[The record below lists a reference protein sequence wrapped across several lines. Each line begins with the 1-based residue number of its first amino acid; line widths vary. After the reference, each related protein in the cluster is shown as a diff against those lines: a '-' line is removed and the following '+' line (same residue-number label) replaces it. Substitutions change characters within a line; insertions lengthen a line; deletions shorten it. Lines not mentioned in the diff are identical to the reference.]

1 MDTPKQI
8 EYSIGRFNLF
18 SSLLTFLNRND
29 EGSPECIL
37 SMYMLEHLHELG
49 HLSIYKIAEDCYLSR
64 SSVQRFIRTLG
75 YDSFTSLKASLP
87 ETERHQQ
94 AFIDYADHTDYSAF
108 LACELNAMAADINE
122 TCVERNLAPF
132 AHRIHD
138 AHEVV
143 ILTAEDSSSAAR
155 TFQQAMLSTGKLIR
169 LITSSATSLSPLA
182 RLTEGAL
189 LIVCS
194 TTGNYAIAIDK
205 EMHDIKAK
213 KCLVTINRTTLFEK
227 TYGHIYYLSTIRQ
240 ASHREIS
247 RQRDIYTRY
256 AMQYFF
262 DLLFNQYLRLF
273 G

>member
-1 MDTPKQI
+1 MERPGQN
-8 EYSIGRFNLF
+8 EYSIGRFNLL
-18 SSLLTFLNRND
+18 SSLLTVLNRND
-29 EGSPECIL
+29 EGSPECNL
-37 SMYMLEHLHELG
+37 STYMLEHLHELG
-49 HLSIYKIAEDCYLSR
+49 RLSIYKIAADCYLSR

-87 ETERHQQ
+87 EAERHQR
-94 AFIDYADHTDYSAF
+94 AFIDYADHTNYATY
-108 LACELNAMAADINE
+108 LAHELQVMASDINE
-122 TCVERNLAPF
+122 TCVERNLESF
-132 AHRIHD
+132 ARRIHD
-138 AHEVV
+138 ARDVV

-169 LITSSATSLSPLA
+169 LITSSATSLSPLT
-182 RLTEGAL
+182 RLTDHAL

-205 EMHDIKAK
+205 EVRSITAK

-256 AMQYFF
+256 ALQYFF